1 MTARR
6 LLLATRSPHKIE
18 ELRELLALPGV
29 ELVSPADVG
38 VIGEPVEDAD
48 SFRGNADIKVRYYAS
63 RSGLPTLADDSG
75 LEVDALDG
83 GPGVYTKRYAGP
95 AATDTD
101 NNRKLLEE
109 LVDLPA
115 EQRGARYVCVLAFRD
130 PVAGRADTGEA
141 TVFRDG
147 TFEGRIA
154 ESPHGEGGFGYD
166 PVFEPVLEPADEAPG
181 ARTVGQMTA
190 DEKHQRSHRGKA
202 ARAMAQYLRDQ
213 GW

>member
-1 MTARR
+1 MTASR

-29 ELVSPADVG
+29 ELVSPDDAG
-38 VIGEPVEDAD
+38 VAGEPVEDAD

-95 AATDTD
+95 DATDTD
-101 NNRKLLEE
+101 NNRKLLSE
-109 LVDLPA
+109 LSGVPA
-115 EQRGARYVCVLAFRD
+115 EQRGARYVCVLAFVD
-130 PVAGRADTGEA
+130 PAEGDAPE
-141 TVFRDG
+141 FREG
-147 TFEGRIA
+147 IFEGRIA
-154 ESPHGEGGFGYD
+154 ESPRGEGGFGYD
-166 PVFEPVLEPADEAPG
+166 PIFEPAGEVPG
-181 ARTVGQMTA
+181 GRTVGQMTA
-190 DEKHQRSHRGKA
+190 AEKHQRSHRGKA